1 MKYFIV
7 DVFCREKYAGNQLA
21 VVIQDK
27 PLTDTLMQN
36 IASEFHFSETTFV
49 NPEKNKDGSW
59 NVRIFTPKNEVPFAG
74 HPTLGTSWVI
84 RNEIDK
90 SPRKD
95 LTLCVKAGL
104 IPVAFDDESSAL
116 WMKQLEPVFGT
127 VHEGAPIADFLSI
140 NTDDIDSRFP
150 VQEVSTGINF
160 LLVPLKN
167 LTAVQKASLNFQH
180 YLNYFAGSEPLP
192 VFLFCPETYEKDN
205 SINCRMFD
213 DFSGIPEDPATGSA
227 NGCLAAYIVKNKYFG
242 SHKTDITVEQG
253 YEIDRKSI
261 LHLKANLENGLYNI
275 EVGGSVIKTAEG
287 ELCL

>member
-27 PLTDTLMQN
+27 PLTDALMQN
-36 IASEFHFSETTFV
+36 IASEFYFSETTFV

-90 SPRKD
+90 SLRKD
-95 LTLCVKAGL
+95 LTLSVKAGN
-104 IPVAFDDESSAL
+104 IPVTFDDENSAI
-116 WMKQLEPVFGT
+116 WMKQLEPIFGT
-127 VHEGAPIADFLSI
+127 VHESAPIAELLSI

-150 VQEVSTGINF
+150 VQEGSTGINF

-167 LTAVQKASLNFQH
+167 LAAVKKASLNFQ
-180 YLNYFAGSEPLP
+180 YYVKYFEDSEPLP
-192 VFLFCPETYEKDN
+192 VFLFCPETYEKEN
-205 SINCRMFD
+205 SINCRMFAEFFD
-213 DFSGIPEDPATGSA
+213 IPEDPATGSA
-227 NGCLAAYIVKNKYFG
+227 NGCLAAYIVKHEYFD
-242 SHKTDITVEQG
+242 SQKTNISVEQG

-261 LHLKANLENGLYNI
+261 LHLKANLTNGLYNI

-287 ELCL
+287 ELIL

>member
-27 PLTDTLMQN
+27 PLTNALMQN

-49 NPEKNKDGSW
+49 NPLKNNDGSW

-84 RNEIDK
+84 RNEIEK
-90 SPRKD
+90 TSQKD
-95 LTLCVKAGL
+95 LTLSVKAGF
-104 IPVAFDDESSAL
+104 IPVTFNDESSTI

-127 VHEGAPIADFLSI
+127 VHESAPIAKFLNIS
-140 NTDDIDSRFP
+140 TREIDSCFP

-167 LTAVQKASLNFQH
+167 LQAVKKASLNFPL
-180 YLNYFAGSEPLP
+180 YCRYFAGSEPLP
-192 VFLFCPETYEKDN
+192 IFLFCPETYEKEN
-205 SINCRMFD
+205 SINCRMFAEFFD
-213 DFSGIPEDPATGSA
+213 IPEDPATGSA
-227 NGCLAAYIVKNKYFG
+227 NGCLASYIVKHKYFA

-261 LHLKANLENGLYNI
+261 LHLKTNFENGLYNI
-275 EVGGSVIKTAEG
+275 EVGGSVIKTAQG